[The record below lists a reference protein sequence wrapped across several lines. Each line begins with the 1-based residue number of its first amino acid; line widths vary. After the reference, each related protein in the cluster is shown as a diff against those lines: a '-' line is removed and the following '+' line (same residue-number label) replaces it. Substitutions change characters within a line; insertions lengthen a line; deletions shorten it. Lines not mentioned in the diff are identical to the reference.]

1 MTNTERKRIFRVLD
15 VNLNRSREGL
25 RMLEDYFR
33 FISKEDSMRN
43 NMRKIRHSLEAI
55 SSNKKLIRNLIENRD
70 SRNDLGREL
79 DSLEIKRN
87 DIFDIVYANFQRVKE
102 SLRVIEELLK
112 IVDKNNVETA
122 KRIRYQ
128 TYAAEK
134 QAFRNWA
141 YLRNSGQ
148 RNNR

>member
-1 MTNTERKRIFRVLD
+1 
-15 VNLNRSREGL
+15 
-25 RMLEDYFR
+25 MLEDYFR
-33 FISKEDSMRN
+33 FISEEEYMRN
-43 NMRKIRHSLEAI
+43 NIRKIRHSIKAI
-55 SSNKKLIRNLIENRD
+55 SSDKKLTKKLIENRD
-70 SRNDLGREL
+70 VRNDIGNKL
-79 DSLEIKRN
+79 DTLEIKRN

-112 IVDKNNVETA
+112 IVDKSKVKAA
-122 KRIRYQ
+122 KKIRYQ

-134 QAFRNWA
+134 QTFKHWA